1 MDAVVTLFIFI
12 LLSVVLALANMERF
26 HEAFRWIAIVAV
38 VLLNL
43 LLIVL
48 GLAGLAIPMAV
59 VPGLSPSA
67 TNAMSAFLR
76 AMGITGLLAFVP
88 LLPPVRRLLARF
100 LYIDPRSTVHT
111 VALVYAACS
120 LSLDHRPWR

>member
-1 MDAVVTLFIFI
+1 MDAVLTLFIFI
-12 LLSVVLALANMERF
+12 LLSIVLALANLERF
-26 HEAFRWIAIVAV
+26 HEAFRWAAIVAI

-43 LLIVL
+43 LLITL

-76 AMGITGLLAFVP
+76 AMGITGLFGSFRCRRCAVCSP
-88 LLPPVRRLLARF
+88 GICISTPVRWC
-100 LYIDPRSTVHT
+100 IP
-111 VALVYAACS
+111 
-120 LSLDHRPWR
+120 